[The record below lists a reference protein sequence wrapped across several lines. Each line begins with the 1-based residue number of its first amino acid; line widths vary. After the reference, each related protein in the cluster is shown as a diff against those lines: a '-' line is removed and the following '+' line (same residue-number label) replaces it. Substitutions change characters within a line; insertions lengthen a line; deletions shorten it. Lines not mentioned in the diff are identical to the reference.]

1 MAQAHETVRI
11 NGHARSAL
19 KARANDVIDDFGELR
34 RDMRKLARAANKA
47 ARVEVQH
54 AGERLSG
61 AATSLGTQAR
71 ERADSL
77 RERARERVDLVSDQ
91 VRERPGAAIGLSLGA
106 GLILGMLLSPR
117 R

>member
-1 MAQAHETVRI
+1 MSQAAEHTRI

-19 KARANDVIDDFGELR
+19 KARANDVIEDFGELR
-34 RDMRKLARAANKA
+34 KDMRKLARAANKA

-54 AGERLSG
+54 AGQRITG
-61 AATSLGTQAR
+61 AAS
-71 ERADSL
+71 SL
-77 RERARERVDLVSDQ
+77 REQARGRADHLSEQ

-106 GLILGMLLSPR
+106 GLLLGMLLAPR